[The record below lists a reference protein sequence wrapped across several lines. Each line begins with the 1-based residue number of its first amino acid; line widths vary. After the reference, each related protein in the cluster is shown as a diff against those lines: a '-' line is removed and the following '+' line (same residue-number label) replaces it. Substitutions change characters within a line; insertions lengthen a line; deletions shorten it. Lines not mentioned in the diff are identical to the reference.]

1 MANILL
7 VEPDYNNKYPPIGL
21 MKIATYHRRRGDNVV
36 FYKGKA
42 PYHTIIKSDR
52 VYITSLFTFYYD
64 ILVDTVR
71 HYQDFL
77 PAQIIYIGGILA
89 TIMHD
94 KLQADVGLS
103 HVIPGQLTS
112 SSLLGYNDNVNI
124 DELPIDYDILDDI
137 KYKYPAAN
145 NFITYTTR
153 GCPRKCSFCA
163 VSILEPEFKYTNNL
177 KEQITEDRRLYG
189 DKRNILLMDNNI
201 LVAPTQKLKEICDTL
216 VDLGFVKD
224 LPTFVAD
231 NPAKIFFRKLEKRL
245 SEKASIILLVDEFI
259 EYFLKF
265 ITRIKNQEVSER
277 LLDLAPLLQSSIR
290 TQTLLANKSFII
302 DIVEKYRSKK
312 LLQRYVDFNQG
323 IDARLLTEE
332 KMKILS
338 VLPIRPFRLAYDSS
352 KCTKDY
358 LKAFDIAYKYGV
370 RHFSNYMLFNY
381 DETPGD
387 FWNRACR
394 NVRLYNSYEGLHAFS
409 FPMKLAPINMTDR
422 SYIGKHWNK
431 KYLSAMNVILNVT
444 NGVIAREKDF
454 FMRAYGKD
462 IKEFHEILTMPN
474 EFIKYRKLFE
484 ESGLTDA
491 WRRELH
497 ALNRNE
503 RKVLLQY
510 LSGEKGITFPNRKI
524 LSYYKITKHQLV
536 SKLIDPDY
544 YLLS

>member
-7 VEPDYNNKYPPIGL
+7 VEPDYKNKYPPIGL
-21 MKIATYHRRRGDNVV
+21 MKIATYHKRRGDNVV

-42 PYHTIIKSDR
+42 PYPTVIKSDR

-64 ILVDTVR
+64 ILVDTIR
-71 HYQDFL
+71 HYQNFL
-77 PAQIIYIGGILA
+77 PEQTIYIGGILA
-89 TIMHD
+89 TIMQD
-94 KLQADVGLS
+94 KLQAEVGQS
-103 HVIPGQLTS
+103 HVIPRQLTS
-112 SSLLGYNDNVNI
+112 SSMLGYDDNVNI
-124 DELPIDYDILDDI
+124 DELPIDYDILDDVR
-137 KYKYPAAN
+137 YKYPAAD

-177 KEQITEDRRLYG
+177 REQITEERRLYG

-201 LVAPTQKLKEICDTL
+201 LVAPNTKLKEICDTL

-224 LPTFVAD
+224 QPTFVPD
-231 NPAKIFFRKLEKRL
+231 NPAKIFFRKLETRL
-245 SEKASIILLVDEFI
+245 ETKASIIILVDNFV

-265 ITRIKNQEVSER
+265 ITRVKNQEISNR
-277 LLDLAPLLQSSIR
+277 LSSIIPLLQSGVR
-290 TQTLLANKSFII
+290 TQTLLENKSFII
-302 DIVEKYRSKK
+302 DVVERYRSKK
-312 LLQRYVDFNQG
+312 MMQRYVDFNQG

-338 VLPIRPFRLAYDSS
+338 VLPLRPFRLAYDSS

-358 LKAFDIAYKYGV
+358 IRAFDIAYKYGI
-370 RHFSNYMLFNY
+370 RHFSNYMLFNFN
-381 DETPGD
+381 ETPGD

-394 NVRLYNSYEGLHAFS
+394 NIRLYNSYEGLHAFS

-422 SYIGKHWNK
+422 SFIGKHWNK

-444 NGVIAREKDF
+444 KGVIAREKDF

-474 EFIKYRKLFE
+474 EFIKYRQLFE
-484 ESGLTDA
+484 ECGLTEA
-491 WRRELH
+491 WRRELR
-497 ALNRNE
+497 ALDHNE
-503 RKVLLQY
+503 RKCLLKY
-510 LSGEKGITFPNRKI
+510 LSGETDTSFAHYKI
-524 LSYYKITKHQLV
+524 LRYYKITKHQLV
-536 SKLIDPDY
+536 SGTLNLNDY
-544 YLLS
+544 L